1 MKIIPAVT
9 ALLLAFALAG
19 CSAGVSV
26 GSASY
31 SADDRGETL
40 CTHSYGASV
49 NAPDTQHSG
58 VHRQGGCVSRD
69 VQDDD

>member
-1 MKIIPAVT
+1 MKAISALT
-9 ALLLAFALAG
+9 ALLVAVALAG
-19 CSAGVSV
+19 CSAGLSV

-31 SADDRGETL
+31 NADDRRETL

-58 VHRQGGCVSRD
+58 VHRQGGCESRN

>member
-1 MKIIPAVT
+1 MKANPAVT
-9 ALLLAFALAG
+9 ALFLAFALAG

-49 NAPDTQHSG
+49 AAPDTQHSG
-58 VHRQGGCVSRD
+58 VHRQGGCASRD
-69 VQDDD
+69 VQDED